1 MITPQTP
8 RERELVLQ
16 TLRYVVE
23 GLAAALGG
31 NVEVVLHDLSKPG
44 SSVAAIANGHIT
56 GRTVGS
62 AIISGPFD
70 DIGLK
75 QLFSSD
81 GLAPGET
88 HTIVSRYQTHAR
100 SGQELDSTSLIL
112 RNGKGEAYAALC
124 VNVDQSRIRQAQEL
138 LGGLLAPG
146 REAATPEPASPPSI
160 DSLVQEIIED
170 GIAATGKPV
179 AAMTKDDKME
189 AVDHMSRR
197 GLFLIRASVDM
208 VAANLGV
215 SRFTIYN
222 YLDELKRAD
231 GETPAPVKERRGA

>member
-1 MITPQTP
+1 MISPQTP

-16 TLRYVVE
+16 TLRHVVE
-23 GLAAALGG
+23 GLAQALGG

-44 SSVAAIANGHIT
+44 SSVTAIANGQIT

-70 DIGLK
+70 DLGLK
-75 QLFSSD
+75 KLLSGD
-81 GLAPGET
+81 GRAPGET
-88 HTIVSRYQTHAR
+88 HTIVSGYRTHAR

-112 RNGKGEAYAALC
+112 RDGAGEAYAALC
-124 VNVDQSRIRQAQEL
+124 LNVDQSRIRQAQQL
-138 LGGLLAPG
+138 LGALLAPG
-146 REAATPEPASPPSI
+146 REVDATEPVSPPSI

-189 AVDHMSRR
+189 AVDQMNRR
-197 GLFLIRASVDM
+197 GLFLIRSSVDM

-222 YLDELKRAD
+222 YLDELKRAEGD
-231 GETPAPVKERRGA
+231 APAPVKERRGA

>member
-1 MITPQTP
+1 MITPETP

-23 GLAAALGG
+23 GLAKALSG

-44 SSVAAIANGHIT
+44 SSVTAIANGHIT

-70 DIGLK
+70 DLGLK
-75 QLFSSD
+75 KLLSGD
-81 GLAPGET
+81 GSAPGET
-88 HTIVSRYQTHAR
+88 YTIVSGYRTRAR
-100 SGQELDSTSLIL
+100 SGHELDSTSLIL
-112 RNGKGEAYAALC
+112 RDREGEAYAALC
-124 VNVDQSRIRQAQEL
+124 VNVDQSRLRQVHEL
-138 LGGLLAPG
+138 LGDLLARDRQDDAG
-146 REAATPEPASPPSI
+146 DASDPPSV

-170 GIAATGKPV
+170 GIRATGKSV

-189 AVDHMSRR
+189 AVSHMSRR
-197 GLFLIRASVDM
+197 GLFLIRSSVDL

-222 YLDELKRAD
+222 YLDELKRTVEVD
-231 GETPAPVKERRGA
+231 SSVG